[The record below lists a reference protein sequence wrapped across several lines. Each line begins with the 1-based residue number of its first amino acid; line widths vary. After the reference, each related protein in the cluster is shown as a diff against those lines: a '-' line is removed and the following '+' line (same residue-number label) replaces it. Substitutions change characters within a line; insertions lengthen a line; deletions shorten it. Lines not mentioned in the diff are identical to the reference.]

1 MTFND
6 CIPPNISSFGPQ
18 MEHPDVAEVAV
29 VGFPHEVKGE
39 GVFAFMILKD
49 HTHESIEEIKNDL
62 RKLVRSKIAGY
73 AIPET
78 FLVSICFFFHYER
91 ITNLFQTQEGK

>member
-1 MTFND
+1 
-6 CIPPNISSFGPQ
+6 

-39 GVFAFMILKD
+39 GVYAFMVLKEG
-49 HTHESIEEIKNDL
+49 THAGQDQITADL
-62 RKLVRSKIAGY
+62 KKLVRAKIAGY

-78 FLVSICFFFHYER
+78 FLV
-91 ITNLFQTQEGK
+91 G